1 MENAQWQVAFANNRK
16 TTEFDKDGLETGI
29 KNAGKTP
36 DITKRLLEM
45 DEQQLD
51 LLTGQRNAIFKGKES
66 RNTVNVGAAEGNLV
80 EQKVAVTLTGAANAL
95 KEGNT

>member
-16 TTEFDKDGLETGI
+16 TTEVDMDGVETGI

-36 DITKRLLEM
+36 NITKKLLEM

-51 LLTGQRNAIFKGKES
+51 LIMGERNNIFKDES
-66 RNTVNVGAAEGNLV
+66 
-80 EQKVAVTLTGAANAL
+80 QS
-95 KEGNT
+95 